1 MKRIKRNRGR
11 KTKGRAV
18 VRPASEIV
26 ASSDSDQPKDSFA
39 LRDAL
44 FHDQTVSKKD
54 WEALLRRLDQP
65 ASPKLIKLMSQP
77 VRWV

>member
-18 VRPASEIV
+18 VRP
-26 ASSDSDQPKDSFA
+26 SDSDQPKDSFA